1 MMDGGFI
8 FHCVVPACEYSCN
21 GCMAGEM
28 LLYSVCWVVDFALI
42 LLVAGVFLIL
52 VSGLMAWIKQ
62 RYTTKHFKKA
72 R

>member
-1 MMDGGFI
+1 
-8 FHCVVPACEYSCN
+8 
-21 GCMAGEM
+21 MAGEM

-62 RYTTKHFKKA
+62 RYTTKYFKKA